1 MPEINQDQSDIDTTL
16 KLLTDKSTHLQ
27 YIYSQTLRMV
37 PEACKCSENLMN
49 DFFDLACNGLR
60 TGHYDI
66 VHRVDVLE
74 SVQRE
79 MSEEEKGAFKCLR
92 ELQINRERE
101 IEKLDLLWN
110 CLLKAPE
117 CLPESSASSPSAAD
131 KSINDSKVR
140 ERHTNPDS
148 TLQKPKPREQAP
160 NIVFTEKKSIFQS
173 LNCFMGKN
181 KNTECSVLSYTRR
194 DS

>member
-110 CLLKAPE
+110 CLLKAVRNSFTVKLRKPCTHE
-117 CLPESSASSPSAAD
+117 NFSNVDFVYWPITIKFRIRKKTSKPQANYRCCLRLVIS
-131 KSINDSKVR
+131 R
-140 ERHTNPDS
+140 
-148 TLQKPKPREQAP
+148 LKPRKNGR
-160 NIVFTEKKSIFQS
+160 NIVGQQLPTLDEKMD
-173 LNCFMGKN
+173 LLG
-181 KNTECSVLSYTRR
+181 
-194 DS
+194 